1 MAGSTPGSRPRLT
14 SDTSSITE
22 EDGKLQD
29 KLNDLKM
36 PATFVPGQ
44 VIVTPDPPHP
54 IMQSRAKKSK
64 ECMDWPHKMVL
75 ISTVVF
81 LMFLWTSPF
90 TLIALILS
98 VKAVAE
104 MKKGETKKA
113 QKLVKI
119 ARIIVIT
126 SASIAVVTLALTLII
141 YLGVVPAV
149 IRSQRS

>member
-1 MAGSTPGSRPRLT
+1 
-14 SDTSSITE
+14 
-22 EDGKLQD
+22 
-29 KLNDLKM
+29 
-36 PATFVPGQ
+36 
-44 VIVTPDPPHP
+44 
-54 IMQSRAKKSK
+54 
-64 ECMDWPHKMVL
+64 MDWPHKMVL